1 MHANI
6 QLLALKRITLSH
18 AQTVKLDLA
27 TSSAASDGDDEG
39 LYGDVAKTPTPQRNV
54 SVYLLSDCY
63 IGLDIQVKAVDEG
76 SISK

>member
-27 TSSAASDGDDEG
+27 TNSAASDGDEG
-39 LYGDVAKTPTPQRNV
+39 LYGEAAKTPTPQRNV

-63 IGLDIQVKAVDEG
+63 IGLDIQVKAVDES